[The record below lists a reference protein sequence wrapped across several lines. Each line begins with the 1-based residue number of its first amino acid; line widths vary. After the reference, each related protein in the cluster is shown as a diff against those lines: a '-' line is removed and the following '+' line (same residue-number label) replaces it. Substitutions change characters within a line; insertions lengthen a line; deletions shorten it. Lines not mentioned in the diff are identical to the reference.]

1 MGPHVALDKGAEL
14 LSCTERIARNP
25 VAFDRLCSDPLG
37 ELERCGVQVDT
48 KLIKEL
54 VGLPGAADADLLD
67 LVRTRAA
74 ATGTADVLTA
84 LDFPHTDERFRR
96 ICEDAKGGLEA
107 VGLHVDAQLIKSLLR
122 VEWAPDADLLQ
133 MLPARTSRFLM
144 DCGDCN

>member
-67 LVRTRAA
+67 LVRTR
-74 ATGTADVLTA
+74 
-84 LDFPHTDERFRR
+84 DFHAGRR
-96 ICEDAKGGLEA
+96 GFQRHQRVVEYPEAGGRYPRPFD
-107 VGLHVDAQLIKSLLR
+107 HHRD
-122 VEWAPDADLLQ
+122 DADRDIGQRHHGEQAVELAGLRRGIAE
-133 MLPARTSRFLM
+133 PGS
-144 DCGDCN
+144 